1 MDFVDPALNAINIAT
16 SALGRGLNIGEL
28 ATSVSNLSLSIVNQ
42 ARGVGQY
49 IMGLFK
55 MAQNAFSQI
64 FSALK
69 WFGLAYFFTSTIF
82 MITFGFN
89 NWIDGLSRHLDC
101 AAAEFGTGWKNQGY
115 IMGILAQC
123 TWSKFETFLNG
134 SCTRYY
140 IVDMTFGLLYGIFVE
155 LPLILIRAILGIDLQ
170 ALIDIFWNLFIVPLD
185 SLFYAL
191 SGFHIIKWDDAV
203 IKRCYRCKG
212 KYTFANGREV
222 TLYKTWAEWA
232 SLMNCSIEQIV
243 SGFMRIFTTLVPSS
257 KWWAWKDGKNLRP
270 PDWNPKVLGY

>member
-1 MDFVDPALNAINIAT
+1 MDGVNTALNAVLSGLNA
-16 SALGRGLNIGEL
+16 AGRGLNIGEL
-28 ATSVSNLSLSIVNQ
+28 VTSISNLGTSITNM
-42 ARGVGQY
+42 ARGVGQF
-49 IMGLFK
+49 IMGAFK
-55 MAQNAFSQI
+55 VGQNTLSHI
-64 FSALK
+64 FNA
-69 WFGLAYFFTSTIF
+69 FGLAGIFVMFLSTITMF
-82 MITFGFN
+82 AVGFES
-89 NWIDGLSRHLDC
+89 WWTGFSSHLTC
-101 AAAEFGTGWKNQGY
+101 AGKEFKTGWENQGY

-123 TWSKFETFLNG
+123 SWSKFETFLNG

-140 IVDMTFGLLYGIFVE
+140 IVDMTFGLLYGIFIE

-170 ALIDIFWNLFIVPLD
+170 AIIDIFWNIFIVPLD

-191 SGFHIIKWDDAV
+191 SGFHIIKWDDEI

-243 SGFMRIFTTLVPSS
+243 TGFMRIFTTLIPSN
-257 KWWAWKDGKNLRP
+257 KWWAWTNKKNLRP
-270 PDWNPKVLGY
+270 PDWSPSFFGM

>member
-1 MDFVDPALNAINIAT
+1 MAALLPLQSLNSALNAA
-16 SALGRGLNIGEL
+16 GRGLNIGEL
-28 ATSVSNLSLSIVNQ
+28 VTSISNLGTSITNMG
-42 ARGVGQY
+42 RGFGQF
-49 IMGLFK
+49 ILGAFAN
-55 MAQNAFSQI
+55 AQNTLSQI
-64 FSALK
+64 FNAMWKL
-69 WFGLAYFFTSTIF
+69 GLFAFFFSTIA
-82 MITFGFN
+82 MLIGGAN
-89 NWIDGLSRHLDC
+89 NWLDGLLSHLNC
-101 AAAEFGTGWKNQGY
+101 AGKEFKTGWENQGY
-115 IMGILAQC
+115 IMGILAEC
-123 TWSKFETFLNG
+123 SWSKFETFLNG

-140 IVDMTFGLLYGIFVE
+140 IIDMTFGLLYGIFIE

-185 SLFYAL
+185 SMFYAL
-191 SGFHIIKWDDAV
+191 SGFHIIKWDDAI

-243 SGFMRIFTTLVPSS
+243 SGFMRIFTTLIPSP
-257 KWWAWKDGKNLRP
+257 KWVAWMNGDHKRP

>member
-1 MDFVDPALNAINIAT
+1 MFDFIDPILNAFQTALDFSDLFVSISTMASTIINT
-16 SALGRGLNIGEL
+16 
-28 ATSVSNLSLSIVNQ
+28 
-42 ARGVGQY
+42 ARGVGQF

-55 MAQNAFSQI
+55 IAQNTLSQI

-69 WFGLAYFFTSTIF
+69 WFGLAYFFTSTIA

>member
-1 MDFVDPALNAINIAT
+1 MAALLPLQSLNSALNAA
-16 SALGRGLNIGEL
+16 GRGLNIGEL
-28 ATSVSNLSLSIVNQ
+28 VTSISNLGTSITNMG
-42 ARGVGQY
+42 RGFGQF
-49 IMGLFK
+49 ILGAFAN
-55 MAQNAFSQI
+55 AQNTLSQI
-64 FSALK
+64 FNAMWK
-69 WFGLAYFFTSTIF
+69 YGLWAFFFSTIA
-82 MITFGFN
+82 MLIGGAN
-89 NWIDGLSRHLDC
+89 NWLDGLSSHLNC
-101 AAAEFGTGWKNQGY
+101 AGKEFKTGWENQGY
-115 IMGILAQC
+115 IMGILAEC
-123 TWSKFETFLNG
+123 SWSKFETFLNG

-140 IVDMTFGLLYGIFVE
+140 IIDMTFGLLYGIFIE

-185 SLFYAL
+185 SMFYAL
-191 SGFHIIKWDDAV
+191 SGFHIIKWDDAI

-243 SGFMRIFTTLVPSS
+243 SGFMRIFTTLIPSP
-257 KWWAWKDGKNLRP
+257 KWVSWMNGKHKRP